1 MAKNTVRKYSLYSNA
16 AFILSYIRKEQK
28 SVFLLYLWSI
38 PASLILRLSDSFFAK
53 YAVLSVSL
61 GSLGYLT
68 VSVLIF
74 ATVKLM
80 IEGVDV
86 IASNSLKTKNYRL
99 RASYIKK
106 FSERYM
112 KLPYEEIESEKGQ
125 QRAQRAKNQL
135 FARDFNSQLCIE
147 SFPQQIV
154 AVISGLFG
162 ITVYAGII
170 SFLNPLVIL
179 ALVVI
184 CATTIGLQKYLSRFD
199 HENKNEYVPVER
211 KMDYVGTEAKNF
223 SSVKDIRMYG
233 ISGWLKKIFEEQ
245 FGLWVKIWRKR
256 SVLNSVITVILG
268 TLNAV
273 FRLGVY
279 VFLFFEF
286 YQNKIDVSN
295 FVLYFGVI
303 TGFNSW
309 LQSFVSNIE
318 GLNRISYDIDDL
330 HRFMEEGAAEGSTDS
345 VPEETDN
352 AIEVDNLHFAYTKDE
367 EGNEEKTTEV
377 IRGMNFRIKKG
388 EKIGIVG
395 PNGSGKT
402 TLVKLI
408 CGLYRPSSGTVK
420 VCGYDTSTTKKETI
434 YDLIS
439 PVFQD
444 VYMLPTTIGRNITMT
459 PFADTEKLS
468 KCIEDSGLGDK
479 IKRLPDGAETII
491 VKSVREEAIQLS
503 GGETQKL
510 ALARA
515 LYKGGKVLILDEP
528 TAALDPLAE
537 SEMYQKYGKLTE
549 GVASIFISHRL
560 ASTRFCD
567 RIFLIENGV
576 IAEEG
581 THDELM
587 ALGGKY
593 ADMFEVQSK
602 YYRDSPGA
610 AEL

>member
-1 MAKNTVRKYSLYSNA
+1 MRFGKYLYGSGCLLILGIVYGTMGSDSGP
-16 AFILSYIRKEQK
+16 ILSWWLTL
-28 SVFLLYLWSI
+28 FLLGIGFYPLSKKLFGSFTDHGYIFGKVLGFLLSGYLMF
-38 PASLILRLSDSFFAK
+38 L
-53 YAVLSVSL
+53 L
-61 GSLGYLT
+61 GSLHILKFTKGGVL
-68 VSVLIF
+68 VSTL
-74 ATVKLM
+74 
-80 IEGVDV
+80 
-86 IASNSLKTKNYRL
+86 
-99 RASYIKK
+99 
-106 FSERYM
+106 
-112 KLPYEEIESEKGQ
+112 
-125 QRAQRAKNQL
+125 
-135 FARDFNSQLCIE
+135 
-147 SFPQQIV
+147 V
-154 AVISGLFG
+154 AVALVWG
-162 ITVYAGII
+162 IT
-170 SFLNPLVIL
+170 FL
-179 ALVVI
+179 
-184 CATTIGLQKYLSRFD
+184 TGKK
-199 HENKNEYVPVER
+199 E
-211 KMDYVGTEAKNF
+211 G
-223 SSVKDIRMYG
+223 
-233 ISGWLKKIFEEQ
+233 LKKIFEEQ

-345 VPEETDN
+345 VPEDTDN
-352 AIEVDNLHFAYTKDE
+352 AIEVDNLHFAYTKDD
-367 EGNEEKTTEV
+367 EGTEEKATEV

-420 VCGYDTSTTKKETI
+420 VCGYDTSTTNKETI
-434 YDLIS
+434 YNLIS

-444 VYMLPTTIGRNITMT
+444 VYMLPTTISRNITMT
-459 PFADTEKLS
+459 PFADTEKLTR
-468 KCIEDSGLGDK
+468 CIEDSGLEDK
-479 IKRLPDGAETII
+479 IERLPDGAETII
-491 VKSVREEAIQLS
+491 VKSVHEEAIQLS

-593 ADMFEVQSK
+593 AAMFEVQSR